1 MEYNSR
7 RDMKPKNK
15 TMATTSTTPNQNKPN
30 DISYVKPGS
39 EFLNLAFAE
48 TNNLI
53 ITNNLVSNED
63 WDSIIN
69 HLNNSLIQT
78 VELSGINISGYGL
91 RGLSDILQRKNIVK
105 TLKLEWN
112 YMSEIPDDF
121 DYFCEIMCNTSS
133 LINVLNN

>member
-53 ITNNLVSNED
+53 KQTIL
-63 WDSIIN
+63 
-69 HLNNSLIQT
+69 SLMKIGIQ
-78 VELSGINISGYGL
+78 
-91 RGLSDILQRKNIVK
+91 
-105 TLKLEWN
+105 
-112 YMSEIPDDF
+112 
-121 DYFCEIMCNTSS
+121 
-133 LINVLNN
+133 